1 MGHSARLSELP
12 DTLAAPGPA
21 ACPQCGGP
29 KSASA
34 LRCYTCAWPG
44 RLPRAPLERL
54 PEADAVVVLD
64 VQTSS
69 HRVTAYRVYCF
80 SCGRSKEVPVA
91 PRRPGRC
98 DACGG
103 SMLVEFGS

>member
-1 MGHSARLSELP
+1 MGHSARLSADSLE
-12 DTLAAPGPA
+12 TLATPGPA
-21 ACPQCGGP
+21 SCPQCGGP

-44 RLPRAPLERL
+44 RVPRAPLERL
-54 PEADAVVVLD
+54 PEVEVID

-69 HRVTAYRVYCF
+69 HRVTSYRVYCF
-80 SCGRSKEVPVA
+80 SCGRSSEVPVA
-91 PRRPGRC
+91 PRHPGRC